1 MGNTLPQ
8 KEIRTKEGTYLD
20 YDCGRRVLSNRLP
33 ARPGAPE
40 RFEVSRSLDPKGSAC
55 VGPTVWIPRR
65 LKARWEAS
73 GFTEGLGFRVEGV

>member
-20 YDCGRRVLSNRLP
+20 YDCGDGSYQTDYQRVPKGL
-33 ARPGAPE
+33 
-40 RFEVSRSLDPKGSAC
+40 RFLSLDPKGSAC

-73 GFTEGLGFRVEGV
+73 GFTEGLGFRVEGFRV